1 VDDSAAA
8 YRTAIGHVQN
18 VAKESSGSEGQT
30 DAVNSEKPSP
40 ATLVTLSDGTNRDA
54 LSLDDYVK
62 GIIAHNKGGNDIF
75 QQLFSMYTSGKS
87 GGLDSDAFSLFTAAG
102 ASEMNPMIS
111 EQRFDAVRMHFS
123 SPKPYEQLLAS
134 LLKDIGDT
142 PVDLDALERD
152 FDSWESYRAKAE
164 SLAGPSGFM
173 LFGII
178 DHGGW
183 MRKVGSFPRSTR
195 VILGNPALAITMLK
209 HDVNAGLFAP
219 VELLLVAEPQGGS
232 RASIR
237 ALIVKANECRR
248 SNRI

>member
-1 VDDSAAA
+1 
-8 YRTAIGHVQN
+8 
-18 VAKESSGSEGQT
+18 
-30 DAVNSEKPSP
+30 
-40 ATLVTLSDGTNRDA
+40 
-54 LSLDDYVK
+54 
-62 GIIAHNKGGNDIF
+62 
-75 QQLFSMYTSGKS
+75 
-87 GGLDSDAFSLFTAAG
+87 
-102 ASEMNPMIS
+102 MIS

-232 RASIR
+232 RVMYLKPSSLMVVEADDDLLSAAR
-237 ALIVKANECRR
+237 VLDEKLKALVLKI
-248 SNRI
+248 SRIDT